1 MCYYINK
8 ILIERGKIMPD
19 AISSIVISAAIQ
31 ASFNAVFGT
40 IASVMVRP
48 LQQKLESTGFFNLD
62 AKDVIG
68 QYGEDLVEKAKQEHW
83 TGVAGREEKIA
94 DLIRL
99 LRQRR
104 NPCITGEA
112 GVGKTALVEGLA
124 ALIARGE
131 VPDDVKDWKII
142 KVDFPSLIVGKGY
155 GGDPNSGIIRLRALF
170 EYAIAHPNVVIFI
183 DEVHQFSSYAELC
196 KTYLDRHQLMLIGA
210 TTNREFEKYMAS
222 KDEAL
227 ERRFTKILLE
237 APDSEIAFKIIK
249 DRVPYLEKKYNIRIS
264 DEILAKN
271 VALIRRYIPYKSSPD
286 KEIKNLEIAA
296 EIAHEES
303 LAAAKQAELE
313 NSNANET
320 STEIAA
326 EAESCNNTEEK
337 TDKPNNEEK
346 KENSSSKSSSKKKA
360 SLWTRFKN
368 LFKKKSKTSSEKP
381 NTSKSDSQ
389 EKSSR
394 PKPPVDLT
402 EQHLRQAIK
411 ASTRIPVT
419 IPTLEESNSLFTM
432 AAEFKKHLFGQD
444 ENIDRVCKT
453 LIRAR
458 FEANDSDQ
466 IRGAFLFAGPSGTGK
481 SYFTTLLST
490 VITPSYVLDASQF
503 KDELRT
509 QVIRTVNS
517 SPYCMLV
524 FEGIDAAPAEI
535 RREISGIIDRGYAL
549 DYDTGYKVSF
559 KNTIIVS
566 TVNTGAVDGN
576 DDEEMAE
583 CLLDKLGYE
592 NASKL
597 GELLIF
603 KSLDEA
609 KAKEFVTST
618 LDAICFMISARS
630 GVELTYENSV
640 VQALV
645 KMATDTSKGL
655 RLVMNN
661 IKDVMYDI
669 NEAVSSLSADEIKTK
684 KVVLTLSGR
693 ILDVKIEDK
702 QAD

>member
-1 MCYYINK
+1 MS
-8 ILIERGKIMPD
+8 
-19 AISSIVISAAIQ
+19 ATVSSMVVSAAIQ
-31 ASFNAVFGT
+31 ASFNAIFGT

-94 DLIRL
+94 ELIRL
-99 LRQRR
+99 LRQRK

-124 ALIARGE
+124 ALIARGK
-131 VPDDVKDWKII
+131 VPEDVKDWKII

-183 DEVHQFSSYAELC
+183 DEVHQFASYAELC

-227 ERRFTKILLE
+227 ERRFHKIPLE

-303 LAAAKQAELE
+303 LEAEKQAELQ

-320 STEIAA
+320 STELAD
-326 EAESCNNTEEK
+326 ETESCNNNEEK
-337 TDKPNNEEK
+337 TDKPNIEENK
-346 KENSSSKSSSKKKA
+346 GSSSSKSSPKKKA

-368 LFKKKSKTSSEKP
+368 LFKKKSKKSSKKP

-389 EKSSR
+389 EKSSQ
-394 PKPPVDLT
+394 PKPPADLT

-576 DDEEMAE
+576 NDEEMAE

-603 KSLDEA
+603 KSLDED

-618 LDAICFMISARS
+618 LDVVCFMIGGRS

-645 KMATDTSKGL
+645 NMATDTSKGL